1 MCLSQ
6 GCFSFM
12 VNGAPTNWCNQKKVV
27 MIGRKQNI
35 YADIGVGSLKITQ
48 FVDKNTDG
56 VFFSYELYTKDDFT
70 EVDLLYY
77 TDKIDALNIICN
89 GEYKIIK
96 DNCAFSVKLTGK
108 DNIRKVFF
116 SFNKEL
122 LPENIDFDAAYS
134 ICAGEIEEIKVPA
147 NLSERQKAMFY
158 SCYFCALENYKEKD
172 DFKGFMAGHH
182 YLFPMRTY
190 YRDSYYTTLPMYNGN
205 LEKVKNEI
213 LTLTK
218 GIAND
223 GTCPSAVCADWS
235 AFWGNHYDSP
245 SFLAIMLY
253 DYVRFSNDVSF
264 LDLESDG
271 SMVLQKIESA
281 VKKLAESERE
291 NGLIYK
297 KGKYNKCDWADEI
310 NRWGYVSYDEI
321 LYARANYSLY
331 KLYELKKDK
340 KSEFYKKKHE
350 KVKKAINHE
359 LWDEKLGY
367 YVNYK
372 NEEFVEDNLSVDT
385 VWAAIFNIA
394 DEKRAKRMLEN
405 MERLLE
411 VCNNKE
417 VSLPDYGVMSVY
429 PFYKNPESVYR
440 ISSQPY
446 NYHNGANWPYWSAI
460 YAYAKRKYGME
471 YSNALESWFTYN
483 VERGNYTPIE
493 YFSPACK
500 DGSLLQGWS
509 GAAAFVLDS
518 DVSLKFFD

>member
-1 MCLSQ
+1 MASPFKFFRKHQTELLVVI
-6 GCFSFM
+6 GLLTM
-12 VNGAPTNWCNQKKVV
+12 VAFIILPSILQQLEV
-27 MIGRKQNI
+27 IGRSRTTANVVETKKYGALSTFDVQRLKERQHVLMGFFNRLVQAYQGKLSEMYQKRDHNI
-35 YADIGVGSLKITQ
+35 
-48 FVDKNTDG
+48 NTAQILLT
-56 VFFSYELYTKDDFT
+56 EDDFT

-264 LDLESDG
+264 LDLEIDG
-271 SMVLQKIESA
+271 NTVLQKTESA
-281 VKKLAESERE
+281 L
-291 NGLIYK
+291 
-297 KGKYNKCDWADEI
+297 
-310 NRWGYVSYDEI
+310 
-321 LYARANYSLY
+321 
-331 KLYELKKDK
+331 
-340 KSEFYKKKHE
+340 
-350 KVKKAINHE
+350 
-359 LWDEKLGY
+359 
-367 YVNYK
+367 
-372 NEEFVEDNLSVDT
+372 
-385 VWAAIFNIA
+385 
-394 DEKRAKRMLEN
+394 
-405 MERLLE
+405 
-411 VCNNKE
+411 
-417 VSLPDYGVMSVY
+417 
-429 PFYKNPESVYR
+429 
-440 ISSQPY
+440 
-446 NYHNGANWPYWSAI
+446 
-460 YAYAKRKYGME
+460 
-471 YSNALESWFTYN
+471 
-483 VERGNYTPIE
+483 
-493 YFSPACK
+493 
-500 DGSLLQGWS
+500 
-509 GAAAFVLDS
+509 
-518 DVSLKFFD
+518 